1 MNFTLRRL
9 CAADLPAADKLRADL
24 GWNQTICDWQ
34 RLLGLSPEGTFV
46 AEQNARIVATCTT
59 VTYGNALA

>member
-1 MNFTLRRL
+1 V
-9 CAADLPAADKLRADL
+9 DKLRADL